1 MPCACRG
8 IGVRTRQRH
17 LAARVNGFADQP
29 SLACTGCP
37 HAPRRGIG
45 VRTRQRHLAAAPGS
59 GPCRR
64 FALSSDVRSEGAGL
78 PPCRGVV
85 KAGARSPRP
94 CDGEGAGIFPQKSG
108 KMRKADAVRRV
119 PGLLALLALLPF
131 KSLPQSQA
139 GCFSA
144 MPKNTLRPHRHVA
157 GLGAGGKAPGPRRHS
172 PVIFAYGVLQRERG
186 GDILSGKTERVDDGF
201 SA

>member
-1 MPCACRG
+1 MALLTNLRLPVLVA
-8 IGVRTRQRH
+8 RT
-17 LAARVNGFADQP
+17 P
-29 SLACTGCP
+29 
-37 HAPRRGIG
+37 PRRGIG

-64 FALSSDVRSEGAGL
+64 FALSSDVRSEGTGL

-85 KAGARSPRP
+85 KAGGEEPPALRRRGSGHLSAKKAGRCAKRTLSGGSPASWPYWLYYRLSPYPKSSRVFFGIAEKHPAPAPARCRSGGAEGEASP
-94 CDGEGAGIFPQKSG
+94 
-108 KMRKADAVRRV
+108 
-119 PGLLALLALLPF
+119 
-131 KSLPQSQA
+131 
-139 GCFSA
+139 
-144 MPKNTLRPHRHVA
+144 
-157 GLGAGGKAPGPRRHS
+157 LGAGGKAPGRRRHS

>member
-1 MPCACRG
+1 MALLTNLRLPVLVA
-8 IGVRTRQRH
+8 RT
-17 LAARVNGFADQP
+17 P
-29 SLACTGCP
+29 
-37 HAPRRGIG
+37 PRRGIG
-45 VRTRQRHLAAAPGS
+45 VRTRQRHLAAAPGI

-94 CDGEGAGIFPQKSG
+94 CDGEGAGLTPQKRG
-108 KMRKADAVRRV
+108 VRRKADAVRRV

-131 KSLPQSQA
+131 KSLTPKSSRVFFGNAEKHPAPAPARCRSGGA
-139 GCFSA
+139 GGEAS
-144 MPKNTLRPHRHVA
+144 P
-157 GLGAGGKAPGPRRHS
+157 LGAGGKAPGRRRHS
-172 PVIFAYGVLQRERG
+172 PVIFAYGVLQRGRG